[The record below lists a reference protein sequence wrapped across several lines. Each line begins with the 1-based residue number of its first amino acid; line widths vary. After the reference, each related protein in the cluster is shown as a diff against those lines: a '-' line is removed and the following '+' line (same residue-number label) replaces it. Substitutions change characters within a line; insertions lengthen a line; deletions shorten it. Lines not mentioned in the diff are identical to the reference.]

1 MGLISERVQEYK
13 EKKRKITP
21 CHTNRASE
29 IGHPCL
35 RYHYFLRTA
44 WDKAALPPTKL
55 QFYFD
60 EGNLHEQ
67 AVLRLLQDVGFRVV
81 ESQRPFYIEKLKLSG
96 HIDGKIEV
104 GGKVFPLEIKSVSP
118 TIFSHIEDTKDML
131 ASDFLHVILWPYQIQ
146 SYLGMSGEDEA
157 ILILKNRLTGEIK
170 DIAIPFLK
178 WAWEDI
184 ESRCKKINWY
194 VARKREPKMDKD
206 LPHEWCENCK
216 FAHICLPDL
225 TRSTSVLQWDDEELI
240 DMLSRYEE
248 LKEANK
254 EYNYLKKVLKERLEG
269 IENMIVGPYLIEGQ
283 WVDRKGYTVEPTRY
297 WSFKIRRI

>member
-1 MGLISERVQEYK
+1 MGLISEKIQEYK
-13 EKKRKITP
+13 EAKRKITP
-21 CHTNRASE
+21 VHTNRASE

-44 WDKAALPPTKL
+44 WDKQALVPVKL
-55 QFYFD
+55 QYYFD

-104 GGKVFPLEIKSVSP
+104 NGKIFPLEIKSVSP
-118 TIFSHIEDTKDML
+118 TIFNHIDKY
-131 ASDFLHVILWPYQIQ
+131 SDVFYSEFLHVRLWPFQII
-146 SYLGMSGEDEA
+146 SYLGMAMADEA
-157 ILILKNRLTGEIK
+157 VLLLKNRLTGEIK
-170 DIAIPFLK
+170 DIPFIFEGCT
-178 WAWEDI
+178 WEI
-184 ESRCKKINWY
+184 INKRCRKINWY
-194 VARKREPKMDKD
+194 VSHKKEPKKDKD
-206 LPHEWCENCK
+206 LDHKWCENCK
-216 FAHICLPDL
+216 FAHICLPENIQA
-225 TRSTSVLQWDDEELI
+225 TSVIQWDDEELI

-248 LKEANK
+248 LKEINK
-254 EYNYLKKVLKERLEG
+254 EYNYLKKVLKEKLEG

-297 WSFKIRRI
+297 WSFKVRRI

>member
-1 MGLISERVQEYK
+1 MGLISERIQEYK

-81 ESQRPFYIEKLKLSG
+81 ESQRPFYIEKLRLSG

-118 TIFSHIEDTKDML
+118 IIFNQIEKVSDLDL
-131 ASDFLHVILWPYQIQ
+131 SDFVYVRKWPLQIQ
-146 SYLGMSGEDEA
+146 SYLGLGQEKEA
-157 ILILKNRLTGEIK
+157 VLILKNRLTGEVK
-170 DIAIPFLK
+170 DISIPYDEPS
-178 WAWEDI
+178 WQI
-184 ESRCKKINWY
+184 IQGRCKSINWY
-194 VARKREPKMDKD
+194 VARHKEPKINKFI
-206 LPHEWCENCK
+206 PHEWCENCK
-216 FAHICLPDL
+216 FAHICLPDVL
-225 TRSTSVLQWDDEELI
+225 RGTSVLQWDDEELI
-240 DMLSRYEE
+240 DMISAISPTYLVPVHTEHPSLFQTLVEE
-248 LKEANK
+248 HGLDCEV
-254 EYNYLKKVLKERLEG
+254 VLPASGGTLR
-269 IENMIVGPYLIEGQ
+269 
-283 WVDRKGYTVEPTRY
+283 
-297 WSFKIRRI
+297 F

>member
-1 MGLISERVQEYK
+1 MGLISEKIQEYK
-13 EKKRKITP
+13 EAKRKITP

-44 WDKAALPPTKL
+44 WDKAALIPVKV
-55 QFYFD
+55 QYYFD

-81 ESQRPFYIEKLKLSG
+81 ESQRPFYIEKLRLSG

-104 GGKVFPLEIKSVSP
+104 NGKIFPLEIKSVSP
-118 TIFSHIEDTKDML
+118 TIFSHIEDENDL
-131 ASDFLHVILWPYQIQ
+131 WNSDFLHVLLWPFQIQ
-146 SYLGMSGEDEA
+146 SYLGMSGEGEA
-157 ILILKNRLTGEIK
+157 VLLLKNRLTGEIK
-170 DIAIPFLK
+170 DIGVPFIEG
-178 WAWEDI
+178 AWEII
-184 ESRCKKINWY
+184 EQRCKRINWY
-194 VARKREPKMDKD
+194 VVRHKEPKKDKD
-206 LPHEWCENCK
+206 LDHKWCENCK
-216 FAHICLPDL
+216 FAHICLPENIQA
-225 TRSTSVLQWDDEELI
+225 TSVIQWDDEELI

-248 LKEANK
+248 LKEINK
-254 EYNYLKKVLKERLEG
+254 EYNYLKKVLKEKLEG

-297 WSFKIRRI
+297 WSFKIKRI